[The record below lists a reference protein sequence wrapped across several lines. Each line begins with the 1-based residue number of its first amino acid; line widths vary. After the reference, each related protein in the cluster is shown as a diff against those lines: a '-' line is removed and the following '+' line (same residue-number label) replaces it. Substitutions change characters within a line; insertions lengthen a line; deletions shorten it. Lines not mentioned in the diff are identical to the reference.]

1 MKWHANPEEDVVN
14 SLYHGQSVIIAAR
27 WLLILGGWIL
37 ALWQPELPAAS
48 EIWKLV
54 VQVAVLFTL
63 SIGNFYLTVNYLKGE
78 KSLPAVVFAT
88 SASDL
93 AVITILI
100 MALGGFST
108 SLYVFYFPALL
119 AISVVLPTRVVL
131 GYAGAAI
138 AVYGIIALSS
148 VAGESVTAV
157 EGQQILLRLM
167 LMASIA
173 YCGIR
178 YRRLEVEKEG
188 RAATPIG
195 ATRHS
200 PGTAEPART
209 PMGSS

>member
-1 MKWHANPEEDVVN
+1 MKWYANPEEDVVN
-14 SLYHGQSVIIAAR
+14 SLYHGQIVIIAAR

-48 EIWKLV
+48 EVWKLV

-63 SIGNFYLTVNYLKGE
+63 SIGNFYLTVNYLRGD
-78 KSLPAVVFAT
+78 KSLPAVVFAA
-88 SASDL
+88 SAGDL

-119 AISVVLPTRVVL
+119 AISVAFPTRVVL

-148 VAGESVTAV
+148 VPGELVTAV

-167 LMASIA
+167 LMASIT

-178 YRRLEVEKEG
+178 YRRLEAEKEG
-188 RAATPIG
+188 RAAPPIG
-195 ATRHS
+195 TTRH
-200 PGTAEPART
+200 PAEDAEPASA
-209 PMGSS
+209 PIGLS